1 MSLPISQLLRLDP
14 QADATLARQL
24 YRQLREAIADGAI
37 STGLRLPSTRGLA
50 RDLGVSRN
58 TVSAA
63 FEQLALEGY
72 VTARTGSGTRVAP
85 SADGLLPPDK
95 PAPASNPVRLSRTG
109 HLLTLHERRQRP
121 AGPAFTPGVP
131 DPRLFPHDMWGRL
144 LRRAARQMNLK
155 YAGYDYY
162 EGLPALKKAIV
173 DHLADARGVGADPGN
188 VIVFSSAQ
196 AALDL
201 TARLLVD
208 DGETALLEEPGY
220 LGAKIAL
227 KSVGARIGALPVDE
241 AGADVSKAA
250 TGAGARLIYVTPSH
264 QYPLGTVM
272 QLERRLALLERAEQ
286 LDAFIIEDDYDSE
299 YHYRGQPVPALAS
312 LDRGGRVL
320 YLGTFAKAM
329 IPAVRTAF
337 LVLPDGL
344 VEPFRR
350 AVRNTGQVPAGAVQA
365 GLAEFVADGHLRA
378 HIRRVG
384 GIYRIR
390 RDALVAALDQHCPM
404 LRALPPDGGMQL
416 TADFVDDG
424 VDDKRV
430 ADVLIQ
436 AGIDCAP
443 LSGFYRGRPGRCG
456 LLFGFAKPDL
466 DEIDVGAKRLASI
479 VDGMSA
485 RRF

>member
-1 MSLPISQLLRLDP
+1 MSSPVSQLLRLDP
-14 QADATLARQL
+14 AADATLARQL
-24 YRQLREAIADGAI
+24 YRQLREAIADGAL
-37 STGLRLPSTRGLA
+37 STGLRLPSTRVLA

-63 FEQLALEGY
+63 FEQLVLEGY

-85 SADGLLPPDK
+85 SADGLSPADK
-95 PAPASNPVRLSRTG
+95 PAPAVKPARLSRTG
-109 HLLTLHERRQRP
+109 ELLTMHERRQRP

-144 LRRAARQMNLK
+144 LRRAARQMNFR
-155 YAGYDYY
+155 YAGYDHY
-162 EGLPALKKAIV
+162 EGLPALKSAIV
-173 DHLADARGVGADPGN
+173 DHLADARGVGAGPDN

-208 DGETALLEEPGY
+208 GGETVLLEEPGY
-220 LGAKIAL
+220 LGARIAME
-227 KSVGARIGALPVDE
+227 SVGAAIGSLPVDA
-241 AGADVSKAA
+241 AGADIA
-250 TGAGARLIYVTPSH
+250 TADIDAGARLIYVTPSH
-264 QYPLGTVM
+264 QYPLGAVM
-272 QLERRLALLERAEQ
+272 RLERRLALLDAAEK
-286 LDAFIIEDDYDSE
+286 LNAFVIEDDYDSE

-337 LVLPDGL
+337 MVLPDGL
-344 VEPFRR
+344 VEPYRR

-384 GIYRIR
+384 GIYRAR
-390 RDALVAALDQHCPM
+390 RDALILALDRQCPM
-404 LRALPPDGGMQL
+404 LKALAPDGGMQL
-416 TADFVDDG
+416 TADFVDAG
-424 VDDKRV
+424 VDDRMI
-430 ADVLIQ
+430 ADTLVEN
-436 AGIDCAP
+436 GIDCAP
-443 LSGFYRGRPGRCG
+443 LSGFYRGKADRRG
-456 LLFGFAKPDL
+456 LLFGFAKPDP
-466 DEIDVGAKRLASI
+466 DEIDAGAKRMAEI
-479 VDGMSA
+479 YRDVVGVG
-485 RRF
+485 